1 MKFLVKADQQYKYYL
16 CDEPEEIIIAN
27 SEDEVIPV
35 IQRIED
41 MQAKGYYLAGWIS
54 YEAATAFDS
63 RHKVLNNDDF
73 PLVLIMAAKNVKQ
86 VYLKDLND
94 YDRSHIC
101 HSLEPHIT
109 QNEYEESCSKVLDYI
124 YEGDI
129 YQANYSFRCD
139 AKLNCEPFEMFQKL
153 ENEHPVPYS
162 IYVETDDWQIISQSP
177 ELFLEKRH
185 QKLSSIPMKGT
196 VKRELT
202 YEEDEKNRQEL
213 SEDRKSQAENVMIV
227 DLMRNDLSRICK
239 LDTVKVPELFKSTR
253 YHSLHQ
259 LTSTVT
265 GELKEGVGLV
275 EILKSTFPAGSI
287 TGAPKIRSM
296 EIIAEL
302 EKDGRRLYTG
312 SAGIFLPGGDFIL
325 NVCIRT
331 LVCQNQKAL
340 LGIGSGIV
348 ADSAKTLE
356 WEECLLKSRFLNPKR
371 RHTEAFETMLWNG
384 HIHYFEDHINR
395 LQDSCE
401 YFLIPFDRQRV
412 LETLNQRLYDLKS
425 KDLHRVR
432 LAVKL
437 DGTIDLKIIPLEYR
451 GWKNK
456 TLKVKISQ
464 EKTDSS
470 SPYQYHKTDNREL
483 YNSEYK
489 KALEQGF
496 DEVIFFNEN
505 DELSEGAISNIF
517 ICKDQ
522 QWYTPPIKS
531 GILNGTWRKNLI
543 PPIKAKEQTLTFDD
557 LKNSDD
563 IIIGNSVKMRG
574 QVGTIIINKKVIW
587 EYKQ

>member
-16 CDEPEEIIIAN
+16 CDDPEEIIIAKTQ
-27 SEDEVIPV
+27 EEVIPA

-54 YEAATAFDS
+54 YEAATAFDK
-63 RHKVLNNDDF
+63 RHKVLNTDDF
-73 PLVLIMAAKNVKQ
+73 PLVLMMATKNIKQ
-86 VYLKDLND
+86 VFLKDLDN

-101 HSLEPHIT
+101 HSLEPHIS
-109 QNEYEESCSKVLDYI
+109 QSEYEESCSKVLEYI
-124 YEGDI
+124 FEGDI

-139 AKLNCEPFEMFQKL
+139 AKLNCKPFEMFQKL

-185 QKLSSIPMKGT
+185 QKISSIPMKGT

-202 YEEDEKNRQEL
+202 YQADEKNRQEL

-239 LDTVKVPELFKSTR
+239 LGTVKVPELFKSTR

-265 GELKEGVGLV
+265 GELKEDIGLV
-275 EILKSTFPAGSI
+275 EILKATFPAGSI

-296 EIIAEL
+296 EIISEL

-331 LVCQNQKAL
+331 LVCQDQKAL

-395 LQDSCE
+395 LQNSCE
-401 YFLIPFDRQRV
+401 YFLIPFDREQV
-412 LETLNQRLYDLKS
+412 LGTLNQKLFELQTKE
-425 KDLHRVR
+425 LHRIR
-432 LAVKL
+432 LAIKL
-437 DGTIDLKIIPLEYR
+437 DGAIELKIIPLDFS
-451 GWKNK
+451 GWNK
-456 TLKVKISQ
+456 EVLKVKISTQ
-464 EKTDSS
+464 QTNST

-483 YNSEYK
+483 YNTEFTM
-489 KALEQGF
+489 ALKEGY
-496 DEVIFFNEN
+496 DEVIFFNEKG
-505 DELSEGAISNIF
+505 ELSEGAISNIF
-517 ICKDQ
+517 ICEDE
-522 QWYTPPIKS
+522 QWYTPPIES

-543 PPIKAKEQTLTFDD
+543 PPIKAQEKTLTLED
-557 LKNSDD
+557 LKNADD

-574 QVGTIIINKKVIW
+574 QVGNIKQNNKLIW
-587 EYKQ
+587 GLKN